1 MILVIYLL
9 KTIDLSNRR
18 KKLKKSQ
25 PEERIAEKVKLR
37 RQKIM
42 IRNYLTHHQILL
54 MKIMMVLLIFQ
65 ICHH

>member
-9 KTIDLSNRR
+9 KTIDLFNPR

-25 PEERIAEKVKLR
+25 PEESIAEKVKLR

-42 IRNYLTHHQILL
+42 IKNYLTRHQILL
-54 MKIMMVLLIFQ
+54 MKIMMILLIF
-65 ICHH
+65 

>member
-9 KTIDLSNRR
+9 KTIDLFNPR

-25 PEERIAEKVKLR
+25 PEESIAEKVKLR

-42 IRNYLTHHQILL
+42 IRNYLTRHQILL
-54 MKIMMVLLIFQ
+54 MKIMMILLIF
-65 ICHH
+65 